1 VFDGPATV
9 AIVPLGYAD
18 GVPRRLG
25 LTGGEVLIGGV
36 RRPIRGVVTMD
47 QTIVEVTGGP
57 EVHPGDPVVLLGAQ
71 GSERLTAQ
79 EWADRLDTIPY
90 EVVRGFS
97 VRLPRRV
104 RPLSRQPEVRTA
116 LLGDRAT
123 G

>member
-1 VFDGPATV
+1 
-9 AIVPLGYAD
+9 
-18 GVPRRLG
+18 VPRRLG

-36 RRPIRGVVTMD
+36 RRAIRGVVTMD

-71 GSERLTAQ
+71 GDECITAQ

-90 EVVRGFS
+90 EVVCGFS
-97 VRLPRRV
+97 VRLPRQV
-104 RPLSRQPEVRTA
+104 RSRSLPVD
-116 LLGDRAT
+116 LRAA